1 MESMI
6 LMRGGD
12 SSCQAYSNCLPGRL
26 LINVLFLCMVYYS
39 LQSAITCSGAG
50 RMNVANLKHRGSV

>member
-12 SSCQAYSNCLPGRL
+12 SCQAYSNCSPCRL
-26 LINVLFLCMVYYS
+26 FINVLFWCMVSYS